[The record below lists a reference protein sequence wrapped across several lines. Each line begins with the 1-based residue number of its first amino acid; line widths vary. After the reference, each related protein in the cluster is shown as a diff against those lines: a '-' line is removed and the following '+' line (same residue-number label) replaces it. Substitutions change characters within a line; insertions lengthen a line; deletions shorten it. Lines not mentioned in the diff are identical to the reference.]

1 MPFPRRMPQPREK
14 DDSICSSSSP
24 SPPPSARFTF
34 DALAASA
41 RTRSSARELTPR
53 ERSHG
58 VARVWTKGRAPRGG
72 EGRDRT
78 KGGKVESSSPR
89 DQKRFPSPTV
99 LCLHLF
105 LALSPLLS
113 STTSELSDCKT
124 MLSLSRAGVQP
135 APTTSKAGNP
145 APTEVGRAAA
155 LPRRSLLSTSLTST
169 STTGLSSSA
178 RRRRRE
184 LSSVASAA
192 QARDGTL
199 FKLSFIL

>member
-1 MPFPRRMPQPREK
+1 MPQPREK

-41 RTRSSARELTPR
+41 RTRSRARELTPR

-58 VARVWTKGRAPRGG
+58 VARFGQK
-72 EGRDRT
+72 EGRRAGARGEIEQRGE
-78 KGGKVESSSPR
+78 KWRAAALAE
-89 DQKRFPSPTV
+89 KRFPSPTV
-99 LCLHLF
+99 LCPHLF

>member
-105 LALSPLLS
+105 LALSPLLFDHKRALRLQNYALPVS
-113 STTSELSDCKT
+113 SW
-124 MLSLSRAGVQP
+124 
-135 APTTSKAGNP
+135 
-145 APTEVGRAAA
+145 RAAGPDNVESLEPCSHRIRKSSSSSSS
-155 LPRRSLLSTSLTST
+155 LPPLDLFDLDLDDRAFFLRSTSPKRTLV
-169 STTGLSSSA
+169 
-178 RRRRRE
+178 RRIGGAGTRRY
-184 LSSVASAA
+184 A
-192 QARDGTL
+192 
-199 FKLSFIL
+199 F

>member
-1 MPFPRRMPQPREK
+1 MLELL
-14 DDSICSSSSP
+14 SLSSSL
-24 SPPPSARFTF
+24 SAIYLRR
-34 DALAASA
+34 AGCV
-41 RTRSSARELTPR
+41 RSDPQQRQRADTAREIAWRRPCLDKR
-53 ERSHG
+53 KGAARGRGERSNK
-58 VARVWTKGRAPRGG
+58 W
-72 EGRDRT
+72 
-78 KGGKVESSSPR
+78 GKVESSSPR